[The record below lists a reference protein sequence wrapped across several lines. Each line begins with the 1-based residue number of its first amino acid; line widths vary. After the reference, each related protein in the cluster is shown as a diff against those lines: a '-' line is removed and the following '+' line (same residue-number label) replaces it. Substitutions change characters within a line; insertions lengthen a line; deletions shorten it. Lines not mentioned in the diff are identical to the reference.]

1 MTHLGTSSESV
12 KGSSEMGA
20 WGEDVEQ
27 AYEKWAEGD
36 GAVPEESFRRD
47 RRCVHAARGAEAAR
61 PYPGEV
67 YLRALQRLKGT
78 DAARAARNVEPFFW
92 ADAKVVRVWL
102 CGECAAP
109 LGLD

>member
-1 MTHLGTSSESV
+1 MS
-12 KGSSEMGA
+12 
-20 WGEDVEQ
+20 WQGEDVEQ
-27 AYEKWAEGD
+27 AYEKWTDEAE
-36 GAVPEESFRRD
+36 AESFRRD
-47 RRCVHAARGAEAAR
+47 RRCSHTARGGEAAR
-61 PYPGEV
+61 AYPGEV
-67 YLRALQRLKGT
+67 YLRALQSLKGS

>member
-1 MTHLGTSSESV
+1 
-12 KGSSEMGA
+12 MGGF
-20 WGEDVEQ
+20 GEDVEQ
-27 AYEKWAEGD
+27 AYEEWAGREG
-36 GAVPEESFRRD
+36 GESFRRD
-47 RRCVHAARGAEAAR
+47 RRCTHTARGGEAGRA
-61 PYPGEV
+61 YPGEV

-102 CGECAAP
+102 CDQCAAP

>member
-1 MTHLGTSSESV
+1 
-12 KGSSEMGA
+12 MGA
-20 WGEDVEQ
+20 WGEDVEN
-27 AYEKWAEGD
+27 AYEKWA
-36 GAVPEESFRRD
+36 GAAEAESFRRD
-47 RRCVHAARGAEAAR
+47 RRCAHTARGAEPAR
-61 PYPGEV
+61 AYPGEV
-67 YLRALQRLKGT
+67 YLRALQSLKGS